1 MPCPAMGPLRIVHP
15 LPRTLLT
22 AQCLQALSSLVGTY
36 TQVTSVS
43 HGFRPHL
50 LGCPGWSWFSSFRH
64 LFISALAGGG
74 VLLPIV
80 PAPYRHGAVRCGA
93 VPALWA
99 SESALRAPGP
109 AGTFAPP
116 ACSTEPDAWGF
127 PPTGHP
133 RPFPRPSSGSP
144 SQGICP
150 VCFLDSK
157 EWVHQVPCG
166 VLVRTRDRRQ
176 LAEVLL
182 RPDPESMQGLA

>member
-1 MPCPAMGPLRIVHP
+1 MW
-15 LPRTLLT
+15 
-22 AQCLQALSSLVGTY
+22 
-36 TQVTSVS
+36 
-43 HGFRPHL
+43 
-50 LGCPGWSWFSSFRH
+50 GCPSFVG
-64 LFISALAGGG
+64 FG
-74 VLLPIV
+74 V
-80 PAPYRHGAVRCGA
+80 CT
-93 VPALWA
+93 
-99 SESALRAPGP
+99 ESPGP
-109 AGTFAPP
+109 SWDVCP
-116 ACSTEPDAWGF
+116 SRLQHEPDAWGF